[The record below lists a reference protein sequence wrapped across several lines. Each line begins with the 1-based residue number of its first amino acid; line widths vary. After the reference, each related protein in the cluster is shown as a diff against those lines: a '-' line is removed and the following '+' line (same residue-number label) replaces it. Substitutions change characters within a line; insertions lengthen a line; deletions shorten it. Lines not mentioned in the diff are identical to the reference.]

1 VPLGARLAR
10 GGRVLPAAY
19 TPGVRAHDSPLFVV
33 GTRLVADRVPSWT
46 DYPFSLPAVR
56 ALDGLELK
64 TPVTFFVGENGVGK
78 STLLEAIAIAF
89 GFNPEGG
96 SRSFN
101 FESRASHSPLHEAL
115 RLVKSSRRPSDGF
128 FLRAETFYNVAS
140 EVERLGAVRGYG
152 ERSLHELSHGESFI
166 SLAINRFWGDGF
178 YVLDEPE
185 AALSPTRQLAL
196 LVRIRDLVARGS
208 QFVIATHSPLIM
220 AFPSAT
226 LLQIDES
233 GVREVHYQDTEH
245 YLVTKRFIN
254 NPDRMLAQLFEG

>member
-1 VPLGARLAR
+1 MRAR
-10 GGRVLPAAY
+10 
-19 TPGVRAHDSPLFVV
+19 DSELFVV
-33 GTRLVADRVPSWT
+33 GTRLVADRVSSWT
-46 DYPFSLPAVR
+46 EYPFSLPAVR
-56 ALDGLELK
+56 ALDGLQFK
-64 TPVTFFVGENGVGK
+64 TPVTFVVGENGVGK

-96 SRSFN
+96 SRSFK
-101 FESRASHSPLHEAL
+101 FESRASHSALHAAL
-115 RLVKSSRRPSDGF
+115 RLVKSPRRASDGF

-152 ERSLHELSHGESFI
+152 ERNLHELSHGESFL
-166 SLAINRFWGDGF
+166 SLAMNRFWGDGF

-196 LVRIRDLVARGS
+196 LVRLRDLVARGS
-208 QFVIATHSPLIM
+208 QFIIATHSPFVM

-226 LLQIDES
+226 ILQIGES
-233 GVREVHYQDTEH
+233 GVCEVRYQETEH

-254 NPDRMLAQLFEG
+254 NPERMLAHLFDT

>member
-1 VPLGARLAR
+1 
-10 GGRVLPAAY
+10 
-19 TPGVRAHDSPLFVV
+19 VRAHDSQLFVV

-56 ALDGLELK
+56 ALDGLEFK

-101 FESRASHSPLHEAL
+101 FESRASHSRLHAAL
-115 RLVKSSRRPSDGF
+115 RLVKSARRASDGF

-166 SLAINRFWGDGF
+166 SLAMNRFWGDGL

-208 QFVIATHSPLIM
+208 QFIIATHSPLIM

-226 LLQIDES
+226 ILQIGDSSVCEV
-233 GVREVHYQDTEH
+233 GYRETEH

-254 NPDRMLAQLFEG
+254 NPDSMLAQLFEP